1 MEVQAQVVDIMVG
14 LLDLDPGEL
23 HEDVELYA
31 GLGVDSTETVE
42 LVLALEKFF
51 GIKITKEEITK
62 FSKLGEIARVVQGKL
77 N

>member
-1 MEVQAQVVDIMVG
+1 MEVQEQVIEIMVE
-14 LLDLDPGEL
+14 LLDLGRDEL
-23 HEDVELYA
+23 QDEVELYA

-62 FSKLGEIARVVQGKL
+62 FSKLGEITRVVQGKL